1 MEKYVIRL
9 HKEKYN
15 HFIDIFVL
23 CKDIDISD
31 LTLQKSELDDVKFI
45 SAEDMIN
52 LIKSM
57 DYRPEEYRIFMENYV
72 NKIILNFKYSN
83 INL

>member
-1 MEKYVIRL
+1 LEKYVIRL